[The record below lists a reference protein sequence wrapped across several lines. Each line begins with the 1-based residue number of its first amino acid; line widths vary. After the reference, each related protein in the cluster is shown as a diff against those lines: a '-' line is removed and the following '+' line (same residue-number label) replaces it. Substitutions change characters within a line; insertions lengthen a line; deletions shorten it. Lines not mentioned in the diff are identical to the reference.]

1 MKISRFIRSRAGR
14 RLYNFAYCWG
24 ACLVILGAVFKIA
37 HMPFDTIL
45 LMIGLFTEVTIFFIS
60 GFDTPPEYEWE
71 KVFPQLGDDRVAGIA
86 ADKEI
91 RKKLDEGTEAI
102 ESRLRELNQAY
113 EGHIREIRRLT
124 DTIDPRVIAD
134 LQKETAD
141 LAALLKQ
148 LNSRYSGMLSAMGQD
163 RK

>member
-45 LMIGLFTEVTIFFIS
+45 LMTGLFTEVTIFFIS
-60 GFDTPPEYEWE
+60 GFDTPPEYEW
-71 KVFPQLGDDRVAGIA
+71 DDRVAGIA

-113 EGHIREIRRLT
+113 ESHIREIRRLT